1 MSEQRMI
8 QCPECVKRRT
18 TGLPLRW
25 ALNCGTCGE
34 PETHLGTITDRRAP
48 TAAERAV
55 ERLLEIAN
63 APGCSVHDYEKGRD
77 AAWDMVGDII
87 REEAER
93 G

>member
-1 MSEQRMI
+1 MADRNAYCCFCRAFHIPGQPHVKTF
-8 QCPECVKRRT
+8 PEV
-18 TGLPLRW
+18 
-25 ALNCGTCGE
+25 
-34 PETHLGTITDRRAP
+34 DRRKP
-48 TAAERAV
+48 TANDRAV